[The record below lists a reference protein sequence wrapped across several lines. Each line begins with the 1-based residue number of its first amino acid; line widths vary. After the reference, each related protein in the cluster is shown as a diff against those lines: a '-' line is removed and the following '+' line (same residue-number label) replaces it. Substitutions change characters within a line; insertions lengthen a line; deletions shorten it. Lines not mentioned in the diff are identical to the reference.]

1 MVSRNHSISFK
12 DTPIVLSTDRSP
24 ATDHDQS
31 TKSVNCHKKRSNSD
45 KAGKQSSKKR
55 KVSEPDFITEDI
67 HKFYL
72 GKYK

>member
-12 DTPIVLSTDRSP
+12 DTPTVLSTDRSP

-55 KVSEPDFITEDI
+55 KVSEPDSLLKIFTSFI
-67 HKFYL
+67 
-72 GKYK
+72 